1 LGFFFFYYF
10 FKPAFWKAQSAVI
23 GLPLGAVN
31 RHCKNYWNYT
41 MTSVLLYQ
49 FKPASDNDSHE
60 EQSDRP
66 EPQLQA

>member
-1 LGFFFFYYF
+1 
-10 FKPAFWKAQSAVI
+10 VI